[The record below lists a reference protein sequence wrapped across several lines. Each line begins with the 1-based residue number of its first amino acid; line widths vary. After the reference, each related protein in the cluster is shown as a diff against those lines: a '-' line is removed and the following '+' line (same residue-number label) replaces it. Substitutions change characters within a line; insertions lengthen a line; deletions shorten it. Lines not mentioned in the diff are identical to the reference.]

1 MAPRSSGG
9 STTTCVGAD
18 PAPDRA
24 TRRTAVMPFT
34 SQFCDASLSKRH
46 RKNQRGISRQGISI
60 VTHTRTIAATL
71 LAALALA
78 ACAPSAPPSRA
89 PVAISPE
96 TNAEISK
103 YLRIVKSTR
112 PGAFAVSADGRDSF
126 FTYCEE
132 ISCAAPSYTQPALR
146 GCQSYSGAP
155 CTILFTRNEPR
166 LAFTRAEAA
175 GTGGRHGSE
184 EQREL
189 DFDFNDKRN

>member
-1 MAPRSSGG
+1 MRP
-9 STTTCVGAD
+9 
-18 PAPDRA
+18 
-24 TRRTAVMPFT
+24 
-34 SQFCDASLSKRH
+34 
-46 RKNQRGISRQGISI
+46 
-60 VTHTRTIAATL
+60 
-71 LAALALA
+71 
-78 ACAPSAPPSRA
+78 PPSRT
-89 PVAISPE
+89 PVAITPE
-96 TNAEISK
+96 TNAEIAK

-166 LAFTRAEAA
+166 LAFTRTEAT

-189 DFDFNDKRN
+189 DFDFNDRNKLVVAFSAPNRLPLRRKMLRRERNSGRFRLFEPESPARMSGAAG

>member
-1 MAPRSSGG
+1 
-9 STTTCVGAD
+9 V
-18 PAPDRA
+18 
-24 TRRTAVMPFT
+24 TRI
-34 SQFCDASLSKRH
+34 K
-46 RKNQRGISRQGISI
+46 
-60 VTHTRTIAATL
+60 TIAAAILTPIL
-71 LAALALA
+71 LLLA
-78 ACAPSAPPSRA
+78 ACAPNAAPPSRT
-89 PVAISPE
+89 PIAITPE

-126 FTYCEE
+126 FTYCED

-155 CTILFTRNEPR
+155 CIILFSRTEPR
-166 LAFTRAEAA
+166 VAFTRTENA

-189 DFDFNDKRN
+189 DFDFNDKGN

>member
-1 MAPRSSGG
+1 MRRYLCAAVEP
-9 STTTCVGAD
+9 TWHFK
-18 PAPDRA
+18 
-24 TRRTAVMPFT
+24 TR
-34 SQFCDASLSKRH
+34 
-46 RKNQRGISRQGISI
+46 NSI

-71 LAALALA
+71 LAVLAPVVLGLS
-78 ACAPSAPPSRA
+78 ACAAPNAAPPSRT
-89 PVAISPE
+89 PIAITPE
-96 TNAEISK
+96 TNAEITK

-126 FTYCEE
+126 FTYCED

-155 CTILFTRNEPR
+155 CIILFSRKEPR
-166 LAFTRAEAA
+166 VAFTRTENA

-189 DFDFNDKRN
+189 DFDFNDKGN

>member
-1 MAPRSSGG
+1 
-9 STTTCVGAD
+9 
-18 PAPDRA
+18 
-24 TRRTAVMPFT
+24 
-34 SQFCDASLSKRH
+34 
-46 RKNQRGISRQGISI
+46 

-71 LAALALA
+71 LAALAPIVLGLA
-78 ACAPSAPPSRA
+78 ACAPSAPPPSRT
-89 PVAISPE
+89 PVAITPE

-112 PGAFAVSADGRDSF
+112 PGAFAVSQDGRDSF

-166 LAFTRAEAA
+166 LAFTRTEAA

-189 DFDFNDKRN
+189 DFDVNNKRN